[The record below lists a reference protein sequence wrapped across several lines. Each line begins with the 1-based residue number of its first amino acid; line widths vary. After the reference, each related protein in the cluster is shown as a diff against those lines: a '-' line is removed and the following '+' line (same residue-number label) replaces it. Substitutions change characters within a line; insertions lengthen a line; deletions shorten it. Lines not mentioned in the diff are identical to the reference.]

1 MRRIVT
7 IGRGGTGKTSFIALL
22 TKYLIEKNNTPLL
35 LVDADPDQNLSE
47 MVGVELKKT
56 ISEILYE
63 FKEKGGS
70 ISGTSPLERLEPQII
85 ENLHETDFFDL
96 IAIGTKWKEG
106 CYCLPN
112 DLLKK
117 ILLTLSKNYQNVLID
132 SPAGLEHLNRRISSE
147 VELIFEIL
155 NPSKKAFDHV
165 IRAHRIMQEVNI
177 KFEHLYLVGGYNFP
191 ESLKYRAENT
201 GFEYLGKIE
210 PDANV
215 ESYII
220 EGRSLLD
227 LPSDS
232 LSYISIKEILGKI
245 L

>member
-7 IGRGGTGKTSFIALL
+7 IGRGGTGKTSFVALL
-22 TKYLIEKNNTPLL
+22 TKYLIEKNDTPLL
-35 LVDADPDQNLSE
+35 LVDADPDQNLNE

-70 ISGTSPLERLEPQII
+70 VSGTSPLERLEPKII
-85 ENLHETDFFDL
+85 ENLQETDFFDIL
-96 IAIGTKWKEG
+96 AIGTKWKEG

-117 ILLTLSKNYQNVLID
+117 ILLTLSKNYQNVLMD

-147 VELIFEIL
+147 VEYIFEIL

-177 KFEHLYLVGGYNFP
+177 KFKKFYLVGGYNFP
-191 ESLKYRAENT
+191 ENLRKQAENT
-201 GFEYLGKIE
+201 GFQYLGRIE
-210 PDANV
+210 PDNNV
-215 ESYII
+215 ESYVL
-220 EGRSLLD
+220 EGKSLID
-227 LPSDS
+227 LPADS
-232 LSYISIKEILGKI
+232 IAYIFKF
-245 L
+245 

>member
-7 IGRGGTGKTSFIALL
+7 IGRGGTGKTSFVALL
-22 TKYLIEKNNTPLL
+22 TKYLIEKNDTPLL
-35 LVDADPDQNLSE
+35 LVDADPDQNLNE

-70 ISGTSPLERLEPQII
+70 VSGASPLERLEPKII
-85 ENLHETDFFDL
+85 ENLQETDFFDIL
-96 IAIGTKWKEG
+96 AIGTKWKEG

-117 ILLTLSKNYQNVLID
+117 ILLTLSKNYQNVLMD

-147 VELIFEIL
+147 VEYIFEIL

-177 KFEHLYLVGGYNFP
+177 KFKKFYLVGGYNFP
-191 ESLKYRAENT
+191 ENLRKQAENT
-201 GFEYLGKIE
+201 GFQYLGRIE
-210 PDANV
+210 PDNNV
-215 ESYII
+215 ESYVL
-220 EGRSLLD
+220 EGKSLID
-227 LPSDS
+227 LPADS
-232 LSYISIKEILGKI
+232 IAYISIKKILGTI